1 MNGGEDRQGT
11 AGKVKAGEKKAGDP
25 GAGGRK
31 GSAQAGLILRPL
43 LESLSGGEFIVTVLL
58 GKGEDDAGGT

>member
-11 AGKVKAGEKKAGDP
+11 AEKVKAGDP
-25 GAGGRK
+25 DVGGRK
-31 GSAQAGLILRPL
+31 GSAQAGLGLRPL

>member
-11 AGKVKAGEKKAGDP
+11 AEKVKAGDP
-25 GAGGRK
+25 GEGGRN
-31 GSAQAGLILRPL
+31 GSAQVGLSLRPL